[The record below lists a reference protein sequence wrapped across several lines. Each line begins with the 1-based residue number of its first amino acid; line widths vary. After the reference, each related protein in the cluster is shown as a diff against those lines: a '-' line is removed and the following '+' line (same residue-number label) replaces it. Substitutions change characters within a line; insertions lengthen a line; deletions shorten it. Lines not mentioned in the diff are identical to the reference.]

1 MIVSMFNVTV
11 PDEAREGFERSW
23 SGRAG
28 RVDQM
33 PGFHGLEVLRSQ
45 QEAGRYTVLMH
56 WDTRED
62 FERWQES
69 SAFASSHQRTT
80 PGATAAQ
87 PGGAEVWDILEI
99 GKPQPES

>member
-1 MIVSMFNVTV
+1 MIVSMFTVTV
-11 PDEAREGFERSW
+11 PEEARVGFERSW

-33 PGFHGLEVLRSQ
+33 PGFRGLEVLRSQ
-45 QEAGRYTVLMH
+45 QDAGRYSVLMH

-69 SAFASSHQRTT
+69 SAFAASHQRTSSG
-80 PGATAAQ
+80 PTAAQ
-87 PGGAEVWDILEI
+87 PVGTEVWDILEI
-99 GKPQPES
+99 GPSQQES

>member
-11 PDEAREGFERSW
+11 PEQAREGFERSW

-33 PGFHGLEVLRSQ
+33 PGFRGLEVLRSQ
-45 QEAGRYTVLMH
+45 QEPGRYIVVTH

-62 FERWQES
+62 LDRWQES
-69 SAFASSHQRTT
+69 MAFAASHQGT
-80 PGATAAQ
+80 PQGPGAAQ
-87 PGGAEVWDILEI
+87 PISAEVWDILEI
-99 GKPQPES
+99 GQSKQDK

>member
-11 PDEAREGFERSW
+11 PEEAREGFERSW
-23 SGRAG
+23 QGRAG

-33 PGFHGLEVLRSQ
+33 PGFRGLEVLRSQ
-45 QEAGRYTVLMH
+45 QEAGRYVVLMH

-69 SAFASSHQRTT
+69 TAFAASHQRTAQ
-80 PGATAAQ
+80 GATTAQ
-87 PGGAEVWDILEI
+87 PGGTEVWDILEI
-99 GKPQPES
+99 GKPPQ

>member
-11 PDEAREGFERSW
+11 PEEAREGFERSW

-33 PGFHGLEVLRSQ
+33 PGFRGLEVLRSQ
-45 QEAGRYTVLMH
+45 REPGRYVVLMH

-69 SAFASSHQRTT
+69 SAFAASHERTGQSA
-80 PGATAAQ
+80 PGAQ
-87 PGGAEVWDILEI
+87 PGSVEVWDILDI
-99 GKPQPES
+99 GKPQ